1 MTRWAIA
8 DTGPLVAYF
17 DDRDGR
23 HEWAVTQF
31 STLYRPLLVS
41 EPVLTEAL
49 FLLRRSS
56 EGSDAIMDLLER
68 DVMRVGFDLGDQLA
82 EVRALMRKYRDVPMS
97 LADACIVRM
106 SELHRDHLVLTL
118 DSDFSVYRRFGRE
131 PIPLITPG
139 IPQNGH

>member
-17 DDRDGR
+17 DGRDGR

-31 STLYRPLLVS
+31 ATLDRPLLVS
-41 EPVLTEAL
+41 EPVLTETL
-49 FLLRRSS
+49 FLLRRYPDV
-56 EGSDAIMDLLER
+56 SDAIMDLLER
-68 DVMRVGFDLGDQLA
+68 DVMRVGFDLSNQLA
-82 EVRALMRKYRDVPMS
+82 EVRALMRKYGDTPMS

-118 DSDFSVYRRFGRE
+118 DSDFTIYRRFGRE
-131 PIPLITPG
+131 PIPLITPRKL
-139 IPQNGH
+139 